1 MRVPVLQQQ
10 RVESS
15 PLPSQAPY
23 LRNPDTS
30 LAELANGVGRGLTG
44 LARQA
49 DNAQTAASKARQE
62 ALSLQEADKLLE
74 QQERAQRRLKGDSKT
89 KSEGFL
95 TLRGLRASEASADVV
110 DGLEKDRE
118 EIARGIS
125 DPLAKQRFLVKS
137 REQLLA
143 FRGQVETHTSKEF
156 QGARDATLKARM
168 GQAVGMAEAGVT
180 DFDAWLAV
188 SRQVEGEI
196 DGLAPSAE
204 AAEAVKV
211 AFRADNAFALT
222 RGLVAQGRIED
233 AVAYVRENRGT
244 LGKNFPEASALVDRA
259 NAGAEKDRIAG
270 EVSKLVDT
278 SAEAVR
284 TPDGYVTEEDLRKAV
299 PVEGYEGSQRDQ
311 VEAELRQRIQLER
324 DRFKADNNK
333 HRDNVD
339 RSDLPGNP
347 RAGDSELWLEK
358 YDPDFLLQRAAR
370 KQAQYERWLAR
381 QNGTPAQ
388 RKKAEDDQRNDDLAF
403 RYRLRAEST
412 KNPNVDPRDV
422 EVRFIAEKTKEYGRP
437 VAISDPERE
446 LGGATVAEKQKQA
459 ATKEGQQAKADADR
473 VEKVLT
479 TAIKKTLG
487 RGEKLDPAA
496 LNDEVGKD
504 LVLLDER
511 VRQNGGKPLDQK
523 QWSDFEREITE
534 DKMLN
539 RPGRWYGTNEV
550 NVGRAGQ
557 QPVYGPPAPPPRA
570 DVGTAAKP
578 VKMKFPD
585 GSTHTVPPEKLE
597 LAKKKGG
604 VIIDG

>member
-15 PLPSQAPY
+15 QLPSQAPY

-233 AVAYVRENRGT
+233 AVAYVRENRGA

-311 VEAELRQRIQLER
+311 VEAELRQRVQLER

-333 HRDNVD
+333 HRDNVN

-358 YDPDFLLQRAAR
+358 YDPDFLLARQAR

-388 RKKAEDDQRNDDLAF
+388 RSAAAKQQADDDEAF
-403 RYRLRAEST
+403 RYRLKRRLTED
-412 KNPNVDPRDV
+412 PNVNPADV
-422 EVRFIAEKTKEYGRP
+422 EVEFIADMKKKYGRD
-437 VAISDPERE
+437 VAISQPELER
-446 LGGATVAEKQKQA
+446 GGAMS
-459 ATKEGQQAKADADR
+459 ADAQKRATSKDSAADKANGAR
-473 VEKVLT
+473 VEKAVVA
-479 TAIKKTLG
+479 AIKRGLAK
-487 RGEKLDPAA
+487 GEKVDPTA
-496 LNDEVGKD
+496 LNDEVGRD
-504 LVLLDER
+504 LLRLEAKIEA
-511 VRQNGGKPLDQK
+511 NGGKPLTEA
-523 QWSDFEREITE
+523 QWSDFEEEITRE
-534 DKMLN
+534 LTIEK
-539 RPGRWYGTNEV
+539 PGRIYGTNTV
-550 NVGRAGQ
+550 PIGRAGQ
-557 QPVYGPPAPPPRA
+557 QPVYGPPAPPPKLTATPKQVKSYVVSPDKKQRRPRYS
-570 DVGTAAKP
+570 DGTLGP
-578 VKMKFPD
+578 LEQ
-585 GSTHTVPPEKLE
+585 VP
-597 LAKKKGG
+597 
-604 VIIDG
+604 